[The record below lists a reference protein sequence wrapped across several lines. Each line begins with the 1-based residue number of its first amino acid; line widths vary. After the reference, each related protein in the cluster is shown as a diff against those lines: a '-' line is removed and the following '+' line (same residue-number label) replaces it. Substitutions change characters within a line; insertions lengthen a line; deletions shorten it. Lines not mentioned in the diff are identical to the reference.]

1 MKITKKLFGKK
12 LTTPNERSM
21 RYFIPCFKNGKCF
34 EGLTSSLRHDSFDVG
49 KDDWELWE
57 DINGLRRPQ
66 PLSGR
71 QDVVKNVSD
80 FLDVLMKKVSK

>member
-12 LTTPNERSM
+12 LTTPSERSM

-34 EGLTSSLRHDSFDVG
+34 EGLTSSLIHVSFNVE

-57 DINGLRRPQ
+57 DINLRSPE

-80 FLDVLMKKVSK
+80 FLDLLMKKVSK